1 MQLSCMAPTS
11 AGHVVVYFVMDQMV
25 GNRQSLGA
33 IVLGV
38 EFEYHV
44 CQAITCVPRRLV
56 PELPTDS
63 LVDGLRGGVL
73 PEG

>member
-1 MQLSCMAPTS
+1 M
-11 AGHVVVYFVMDQMV
+11 YFVMDQMV

-44 CQAITCVPRRLV
+44 CQLSHVSPADWFRSFRRIHLWTV
-56 PELPTDS
+56 YEVACFLKGELLRQPPPSFTS
-63 LVDGLRGGVL
+63 LR
-73 PEG
+73 